1 MKISVAMNFGNRR
14 FLNSGLSGGLVG
26 HKFSPKLS
34 GDRGVEEERR
44 GERREERG
52 ERGETRGARPP
63 STSRAN
69 RGGQNSRTT
78 LALNKTNAIF
88 FLALGGSMAKTIGG
102 TQNGTS
108 QRPGQVRKHKDCLMK
123 IRTAMKVGNR
133 HFLNLGLFW
142 GSAGLNLSPE
152 VSVDRG
158 VCLRRREVIRL
169 VSGRWLKV
177 SGGARGLA
185 Q

>member
-1 MKISVAMNFGNRR
+1 MTKTIGGTQNWTSQRPGQLRKHKDCLMKISVAMNFGNRSV
-14 FLNSGLSGGLVG
+14 FNSGLSGGLVG

-78 LALNKTNAIF
+78 LALNKTNAV
-88 FLALGGSMAKTIGG
+88 FLGGFGGSMAKTIGG
-102 TQNGTS
+102 TQNWTS

-123 IRTAMKVGNR
+123 VRIAMKFGNR
-133 HFLNLGLFW
+133 NFLSLGLLWRF
-142 GSAGLNLSPE
+142 AGLNLSPE

-158 VCLRRREVIRL
+158 V
-169 VSGRWLKV
+169 
-177 SGGARGLA
+177 
-185 Q
+185 